1 HYGFSEFNVPPAAAA
16 GELYRSAAK
25 EGGLFMRV
33 VVFLLGALSI
43 TCRAPSA
50 FADDLTKVDRTIH
63 KEPAYHAKPRYALLV
78 LGPKAETRIWLVLDG
93 KALYVDR
100 NGNGDL
106 TEEGE
111 KVTAETTNAPDYLEF
126 YAGAFVEADGKTKHS
141 NLYVNQY
148 FHQKL
153 GCLVNT
159 VAVMDVL
166 DAGSQGTNAENG
178 CSFAETR
185 K

>member
-1 HYGFSEFNVPPAAAA
+1 AGPATYLR
-16 GELYRSAAK
+16 GSAAK

-33 VVFLLGALSI
+33 FVFLLGALSI
-43 TCRAPSA
+43 TCFAPSA
-50 FADDLTKVDRTIH
+50 FAIDLTKIDRTIH
-63 KEPAYHAKPRYALLV
+63 KEPAYRTKPRYALLV
-78 LGPKAETRIWLVLDG
+78 LGPMAETRIWLVIDD
-93 KALYVDR
+93 KTLYVDR

-111 KVTAETTNAPDYLEF
+111 KVSAEKTNSPDYLEF

-153 GCLVNT
+153 GCLVNG

-166 DAGSQGTNAENG
+166 DAAGQG
-178 CSFAETR
+178 
-185 K
+185 